1 MISTLRLT
9 VILGRMLGVY
19 FLIFPRLSIKYD
31 ARGFY
36 SEKAKNIRCKRR
48 SSLGNYLHESHQRVA
63 FNDVIYS
70 WKLVKSE
77 VPEGFVLNRFLLLT

>member
-1 MISTLRLT
+1 MAQGAFIVKKLK
-9 VILGRMLGVY
+9 IYGV
-19 FLIFPRLSIKYD
+19 
-31 ARGFY
+31 
-36 SEKAKNIRCKRR
+36 KRR